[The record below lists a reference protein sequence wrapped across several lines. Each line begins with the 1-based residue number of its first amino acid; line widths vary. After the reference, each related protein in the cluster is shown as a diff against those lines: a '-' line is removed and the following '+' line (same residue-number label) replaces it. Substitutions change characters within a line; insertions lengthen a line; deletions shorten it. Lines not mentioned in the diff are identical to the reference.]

1 MSIRRWEQLGAEWG
15 DFRLRPDPDGDWVE
29 YTDHQAET
37 QKAREEA
44 WLAGFDCAAWMA
56 NGLTALTASEH
67 LAQFLKSKEKP

>member
-1 MSIRRWEQLGAEWG
+1 MSINRWYRNTEADMLQDRDGSWVLHSDHLAEM
-15 DFRLRPDPDGDWVE
+15 
-29 YTDHQAET
+29 
-37 QKAREEA
+37 QKAMEEA